1 MRVSVKRRR
10 DTCRWWTRVEKCG
23 KKIADKKKMRIREKQ
38 MAKKNKERDKK
49 VAGPFTYIQNV
60 IPLVGTV
67 TLNPVISFH

>member
-1 MRVSVKRRR
+1 
-10 DTCRWWTRVEKCG
+10 
-23 KKIADKKKMRIREKQ
+23 